1 MTGMGIIEG
10 DQSCMSSVN
19 GKDADRGWFNGQ
31 SLKKVQWKPEVVCE
45 GKLDGALEIGQPELA
60 RLVAITVELLV
71 QGFEHDG
78 EHPKSATGGLICV
91 PLDVGHIKVTEMET
105 PR

>member
-45 GKLDGALEIGQPELA
+45 GKLDG
-60 RLVAITVELLV
+60 
-71 QGFEHDG
+71 
-78 EHPKSATGGLICV
+78 
-91 PLDVGHIKVTEMET
+91 VGMRDTDDPAFGMFMFG
-105 PR
+105 P